1 MYTWGEKCIKRF
13 SLSPFKIICEAI
25 EIYSD
30 HGDGWFDR
38 NLTTFHLCWTKV
50 FATHLYPHKIM
61 AYQPFYE
68 RPSHNQLVRE
78 LLWVIW

>member
-1 MYTWGEKCIKRF
+1 MYQTFFIIT
-13 SLSPFKIICEAI
+13 FKSICEAI

-50 FATHLYPHKIM
+50 FATHLYPHKIF
-61 AYQPFYE
+61 AVPIASFL
-68 RPSHNQLVRE
+68 RSVSTPWCVCS
-78 LLWVIW
+78 